1 VPCTRPIRGVRDL
14 DGTVRLR
21 KGIPDARLFGTGTKP
36 ELELP
41 CGRCM
46 DCKIRRTRD
55 WVTRL
60 THESQLHD
68 DNCYL
73 TLTFSED
80 GLALRELQRGTHPL
94 DLDIKDW
101 QSFAKRLRKQT
112 GPFRFFQ
119 VGEYGDENLRPHY
132 HAVIFGQAWREGAER
147 WTDEKGHPK
156 WTHPII
162 EKCWPYGFHEIGEA
176 TPETLEYVA
185 KYVQKKLFGK
195 RLQAALE
202 RTDLQTGECVTVRPE
217 TASMSRGGRT
227 GKGLGHGWW
236 TQYKSDV
243 FPDDF
248 VVLNGK
254 TVPTPR
260 YYAKQLAEEDENAW
274 NEISAKRK
282 EKAETRKEDNTPE
295 RREVRAKVTD
305 SKIKLQKGREL

>member
-1 VPCTRPIRGVRDL
+1 
-14 DGTVRLR
+14 VRL
-21 KGIPDARLFGTGTKP
+21 KTGIPDARLFGTGTKP

-41 CGRCM
+41 CGKCM

-60 THESQLHD
+60 THEASLHE

-80 GLALRELQRGTHPL
+80 GLGLRELQRGTHPL

-101 QSFAKRLRKQT
+101 QLFAKRLRKAA

-119 VGEYGDENLRPHY
+119 VGEYGDENYRPHY
-132 HAVIFGQAWREGAER
+132 HAVIFGQGFRNEGEK
-147 WTDEKGHPK
+147 WVDEKGHPK
-156 WTHPII
+156 WTGRTI

-185 KYVQKKLFGK
+185 KYVQKKLYGK
-195 RLQAALE
+195 MREEALE
-202 RTDLQTGECVTVRPE
+202 RTDLQTGEHVTVRPE

-236 TQYKSDV
+236 TQYRSDV

-248 VVLNGK
+248 IVMNGK
-254 TVPTPR
+254 KRPTPR
-260 YYAKQLAEEDENAW
+260 YYAEQLKKEDESAWSKIASQRLENA
-274 NEISAKRK
+274 NKRQ
-282 EKAETRKEDNTPE
+282 ADNTPE
-295 RREVRAKVTD
+295 RRNVREKVTAG
-305 SKIKLQKGREL
+305 KVKLKPARKL